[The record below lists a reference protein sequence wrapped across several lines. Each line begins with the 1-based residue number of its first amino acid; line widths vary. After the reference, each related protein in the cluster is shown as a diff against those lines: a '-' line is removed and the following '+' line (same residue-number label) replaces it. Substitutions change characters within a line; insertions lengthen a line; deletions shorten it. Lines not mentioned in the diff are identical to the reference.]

1 MKTDFKRYKNFF
13 DKMNIGY
20 GTREFVS
27 GAAYIKIKEEHISKE
42 QHIDEDHAIK
52 LWFDEDGKFI
62 AFEIYNT

>member
-1 MKTDFKRYKNFF
+1 
-13 DKMNIGY
+13 MNIGY

-52 LWFDEDGKFI
+52 LWFNEDGKFI